1 VTDEKTV
8 QAYIDFM
15 KYGPDD
21 QLFEIWDRPP
31 TRKRR
36 KPRKMSMSA
45 AIKHAKALGMDV
57 TVAADG
63 SMMFKTSSESGNAND
78 DTSVTADDE
87 LAQWR
92 KGKQNAH
99 SG

>member
-1 VTDEKTV
+1 VTDEKML

-36 KPRKMSMSA
+36 QTRKPSMCA
-45 AIKHAKALGMDV
+45 AIKRAKALGVNV
-57 TVAADG
+57 TVATDG
-63 SMMFKTSSESGNAND
+63 SLTFKTSSENGNSND
-78 DTSVTADDE
+78 GASMTADDE